1 MCFAVLLFENILTS
15 LPHAGSLFVRAVQS
29 LRPELQEEIRSRAQA
44 VVLAQIDRVQETVE
58 ALVEVLLL

>member
-1 MCFAVLLFENILTS
+1 MYLAVLLFENVLTS
-15 LPHAGSLFVRAVQS
+15 LTHAGLLCVRAVQS
-29 LRPELQEEIRSRAQA
+29 LRPELQEEIRSRALA